1 MLLLIFGT
9 MTNDNIS
16 DEMPQQAPPKTKKA
30 SPAEAINAFFDIV
43 QDHVAS
49 MTATGR
55 QSDAWRGPNA
65 EQYSSELALLK
76 PHFTPILW
84 GVGCSVVSFAAFRLS
99 GAVRI
104 SRSSSSVGG
113 YTFSRLSSPLD
124 VRAGGGAANEAE
136 AKSRLLGRMLT
147 IPVDLSLSFLIG
159 CSATIFLTETDK
171 LQKDVSTIPLV
182 KGRSLVADE
191 LCHDFTSL
199 YRKYPQS
206 MWDNTKIT
214 EDAHPSLGAIQKFVK
229 NCERRRVA
237 EAKIRSEKGLG
248 TGDEPVLIPDELLED
263 DTTEGEEAT
272 IESITYE

>member
-1 MLLLIFGT
+1 MLIFGT
-9 MTNDNIS
+9 MANNDNIS
-16 DEMPQQAPPKTKKA
+16 DDMPQQAPPTAKKA

-55 QSDAWRGPNA
+55 QSDAWRGPSA

-76 PHFTPILW
+76 PHYTPVLW
-84 GVGCSVVSFAAFRLS
+84 GVGCSVLSFAAFRLS

-104 SRSSSSVGG
+104 SRSSSSGGG

-124 VRAGGGAANEAE
+124 VRAGGGASNEAE

-159 CSATIFLTETDK
+159 CSATIFLTDTDK
-171 LQKDVSTIPLV
+171 LQKDMSTIPLV

-191 LCHDFTSL
+191 LCHDFLSAYQT
-199 YRKYPQS
+199 YPQS
-206 MWDNTKIT
+206 MWNNTKIT
-214 EDAHPSLGAIQKFVK
+214 EEAHPSLGAIQKFVK
-229 NCERRRVA
+229 NCERRRLL
-237 EAKIRSEKGLG
+237 EAKIRSEKGLV
-248 TGDEPVLIPDELLED
+248 DNEPVLIPEFLED
-263 DTTEGEEAT
+263 DSNNEGEEPT

>member
-1 MLLLIFGT
+1 MA
-9 MTNDNIS
+9 NDNIS
-16 DEMPQQAPPKTKKA
+16 DETPKTKKA

-84 GVGCSVVSFAAFRLS
+84 GVGCSVLSFAAFRLS

-104 SRSSSSVGG
+104 SRSSSSGGG

-124 VRAGGGAANEAE
+124 VRAGGGASNEAE

-159 CSATIFLTETDK
+159 CSATIFLTDTDK
-171 LQKDVSTIPLV
+171 LQEDMSTVPLV

-191 LCHDFTSL
+191 LCQDYISEYH
-199 YRKYPQS
+199 KYPQS
-206 MWDNTKIT
+206 MWNNTKIT
-214 EDAHPSLGAIQKFVK
+214 EEAHPSLGAIQKFVK
-229 NCERRRVA
+229 NCERRRLA
-237 EAKIRSEKGLG
+237 EAKIRSEKGLV
-248 TGDEPVLIPDELLED
+248 DNEPVLIPEFLED
-263 DTTEGEEAT
+263 DSNEGEEPS